1 MSLNKQNGCAL
12 IHKGSRLFAHPTLF
26 FSLFDLLGSA
36 RLALTSR
43 LLFSSSSVHADE
55 EKASTGDMTVPGGDT
70 ITSSSSS
77 STVKAAFTAAA
88 VVVAVE
94 EEVGSTAA
102 PVGFLVA
109 AAGAEAPPWFP
120 LPPLK
125 LRLTPLSSGP
135 RVLLPLTS
143 ADDDKSRESG

>member
-1 MSLNKQNGCAL
+1 MPVWPV
-12 IHKGSRLFAHPTLF
+12 FV
-26 FSLFDLLGSA
+26 SLFDLLGSA

-88 VVVAVE
+88 VVVVAE
-94 EEVGSTAA
+94 EEVAA
-102 PVGFLVA
+102 AVGFLVTA
-109 AAGAEAPPWFP
+109 AAAEAPPWLLP

>member
-1 MSLNKQNGCAL
+1 MCSDPLRGASICPP
-12 IHKGSRLFAHPTLF
+12 GVVF

-88 VVVAVE
+88 VVVAAE
-94 EEVGSTAA
+94 EEVA
-102 PVGFLVA
+102 VGFLVA
-109 AAGAEAPPWFP
+109 VAAAAAEAPPWFP